1 MDTTIDKNAPLAF
14 TVISKEGM
22 DLANSFELS
31 SEETQKKDDP
41 FSLTTDI
48 DTFAKIDSKPKKWM
62 KIESCINN
70 CHLKIS
76 EEDQKNVFDSYW
88 NNSTVASRYKFIT
101 SMSNVCLPHESQ
113 SIHGSVIHIGEKKY
127 YVVFS
132 LNTVD
137 GKKTVCRICFRSIL
151 GEPGQF
157 IKAVVAQKLIS
168 FSDAD
173 NNSVVNNSSE
183 NQNRALCSIKCFIMV
198 SDEEKKQNFY
208 NYWHETTIEQRC
220 KFILDRTD
228 IEENI
233 RYKNNMKGGGSSKP
247 YNCKFHLDTSCGR
260 QFVCTN
266 CFHIIL
272 KESICITNE
281 ILDEKWSEMSSEL
294 ENGEKYNQ
302 VINHFNKFPLF
313 ESHHVTDNGNEKYLP
328 RGLTLETMYH
338 LYKTENPNAMNFLAY
353 QKIVNKSK
361 LRFLSS
367 VVEKC
372 LQCEVARQQSQS
384 TNLAKNKIH
393 LESFISSHLNGA
405 LKSHSFK
412 TRDEKRKVHS
422 LMVCTFKFHQSLPT
436 PLVNNPLH
444 YYTEPLWTYNFTVKE
459 TTKTKVTGGMFK
471 SYVWDESQGR
481 KTVNEIASC
490 LYDYIQNLPVCIKT
504 LIFYSTSCNGES
516 RSKLLC
522 KILSNIVVNHHSLL
536 LIEHKFLLDGHFY
549 QDKNEK
555 SDWCQ
560 DVLANNVGK
569 IEEPGDW
576 YKVLS
581 DIAEKNRSE
590 VILMD
595 NSKFYDLNCLL
606 GEKVNSSIDGGK
618 IDDDVT
624 CVQYTK
630 TGDVYFKKKWTGNFE
645 VMYSENYTKSQS
657 VNYSKILKNPKPT
670 LISEKKKEN
679 LLNLFPF
686 LDSRVHGFYQNLK
699 TENSNSQTITNNP
712 KTISVLSTSKLNE
725 IADSTSD
732 SNPNMEENSKLEQ
745 EENSKAKELSENS
758 DKHTFDL
765 NIVKVESN
773 YDDSI
778 ESEENEKEENSN
790 QIPTNVGIVKEE
802 INIENEK
809 TFDKEFSD
817 DESDDDEETVESEQ
831 LFDDNSSLFMKTDNS
846 QIKSFNEKFYE
857 NTNEQN
863 IIDIMKNFVMLPEM
877 KNTTNNDNSSDLRSV
892 KNFQPLAQCSN
903 LCYLKI
909 TPKEQERIFTNHWH
923 TGTSESR
930 FNFIYDTIKVGPKSM
945 RNKKFPEE
953 QVQFSIKFVI
963 DTDRGPQALCKFCYT
978 KMLCD
983 RPTDVLTILKLKAQS
998 LVDGIK
1004 DEVRKIETEL
1014 EERIT
1019 GSSKGEE
1026 MKSDI
1031 SKWKTADY
1039 DCPASKLLRTEKL
1052 HKGWTQLQP
1061 CRNGCFLTIKS
1072 QDQENIY
1079 NSYWQDATIHS
1090 RYYFI
1095 KASVKV
1101 NKTRSSKDVKSARR
1115 KYYHNSSIGP
1125 QRVCKRCFGL
1135 VLGETLS
1142 FVESVLR
1149 NTGIACIKKRMTNAP
1164 VPTNDDQ
1171 PGVSGTKN
1179 FASINPV
1186 TNSQQDTQISSSSS
1200 MKAVNNDRQQ
1210 ESNIEAKKDQSQKE
1224 QKIEVRRNYKPPRKE
1239 PKQLENHDDMSQLT
1253 IQEKLTVLNE
1263 TSSENYKDS
1272 PSTSSNFTPCRI
1284 IQQIQIAQ
1292 EHIHDYLVTRMRRNP
1307 LKINIQTMYS
1317 QYQKKITDPLSIG
1330 WYQNILS
1337 VNNVNYKPP
1346 FIDKCDECETYS
1358 DRFKNMKSL
1367 LLREKICERLTN
1379 HLDFSTIVY
1388 KCKFQEEESARLIN
1402 SMMVCSFGFQQNFPI
1417 PSRNKSKQLSIFNLT
1432 IWQLSNNHLL
1442 SNPMFY
1448 VWTQIEG
1455 KRSANEIAS
1464 CLFQYLKKLPPQ
1476 LKSLI
1481 IYSSSCHGESKNKTL
1496 AQMFSYLMTNQKWLV
1511 SVDHK
1516 FTYSGHAQLKEYLN
1530 DDWIGDVLKNHSI
1543 KAEEPEDWYKNFKS
1557 IAQRNVN
1564 KNIVFMEPDMFID
1577 FESLW
1582 KDATSEDDSYISSEA
1597 MWLKYTKNGNVFYKR
1612 SLLERHNF
1620 ELLPMQGQ
1628 QRFQDLLNMQLFNPI
1643 ESSSMEVHE
1652 NVDIESTPPSVE
1664 QCIIKSEINFEDDY
1678 KEYEENDDSQ
1688 EPSSK
1693 RKKLENE
1700 IETVQEEAT
1709 RSKRIRKKREM
1720 LSL

>member
-1 MDTTIDKNAPLAF
+1 MDTTIDKNAPFAF
-14 TVISKEGM
+14 TVISQEGL
-22 DLANSFELS
+22 DLANSFELP

-48 DTFAKIDSKPKKWM
+48 DSFAKIDSKPKKWM

-76 EEDQKNVFDSYW
+76 EQDQKNVFDSYW

-101 SMSNVCLPHESQ
+101 SMSEVCLPNESQ
-113 SIHGSVIHIGEKKY
+113 SIHGTVIHIGDKKY

-132 LNTVD
+132 LNTVN
-137 GKKTVCRICFRSIL
+137 GNQTVCRICFRSII

-157 IKAVVAQKLIS
+157 IKAVVAQKVIS
-168 FSDAD
+168 FTDAD

-183 NQNRALCSIKCFIMV
+183 NQNRALCSMKCFIMV
-198 SDEEKKQNFY
+198 SDEEKKKNFY

-220 KFILDRTD
+220 KFILDRVD
-228 IEENI
+228 IEENV
-233 RYKNNMKGGGSSKP
+233 RYKNNMKGGGSNKP
-247 YNCKFHLDTSCGR
+247 YVCKFHLDTSCVR
-260 QFVCTN
+260 QYVCTN

-338 LYKTENPNAMNFLAY
+338 LYKMENPNAMNFLAY
-353 QKIVNKSK
+353 QKIINKKK
-361 LRFLSS
+361 LRSLSS

-384 TNLAKNKIH
+384 TNLAKNKLH
-393 LESFISSHLNGA
+393 LESFISTHLNGA
-405 LKSHSFK
+405 MKSHSFK

-422 LMVCTFKFHQSLPT
+422 LMVCTFKFHHSLPT

-549 QDKNEK
+549 QDKNETK
-555 SDWCQ
+555 DWCSG
-560 DVLANNVGK
+560 VLSSNVGK
-569 IEEPGDW
+569 IEEPNDW
-576 YKVLS
+576 YKVLN

-590 VILMD
+590 VILMN

-606 GEKVNSSIDGGK
+606 DDNENSSIDGGK

-624 CVQYTK
+624 CVQYTR

-645 VMYSENYTKSQS
+645 IMYSRNCTRLQRIS
-657 VNYSKILKNPKPT
+657 YSKILKNPKPT
-670 LISEKKKEN
+670 VINEKKKAN
-679 LLNLFPF
+679 LLQLLPF
-686 LDSRVHGFYQNLK
+686 LHSRVHGFYQNLK
-699 TENSNSQTITNNP
+699 TEDSKSQTIANS
-712 KTISVLSTSKLNE
+712 KTISILSTNRLNE

-732 SNPNMEENSKLEQ
+732 SNPNRQENLKLKEQ
-745 EENSKAKELSENS
+745 ENIPNVSNENS

-778 ESEENEKEENSN
+778 EETEREETSN
-790 QIPTNVGIVKEE
+790 QFPTDVGIVKEE

-809 TFDKEFSD
+809 PFDNEFSD
-817 DESDDDEETVESEQ
+817 DESDDDEENLESEQ
-831 LFDDNSSLFMKTDNS
+831 IFDDNSSLFMKTDNS

-857 NTNEQN
+857 NPNEQN
-863 IIDIMKNFVMLPEM
+863 IIDIMKNFEASSE
-877 KNTTNNDNSSDLRSV
+877 TTNNDSNCDLKKVR
-892 KNFQPLAQCSN
+892 NFQPLTQCSN

-923 TGTSESR
+923 TGTSVSR
-930 FNFIYDTIKVGPKSM
+930 FNFICNTIKVGPKLLRS
-945 RNKKFPEE
+945 KKIPEE
-953 QVQFSIKFVI
+953 QTQFSIKFI
-963 DTDRGPQALCKFCYT
+963 LDTDRGPQSLCKFCYT

-983 RPTDVLTILKLKAQS
+983 QPIDVLTILKLKAQS

-1004 DEVRKIETEL
+1004 NEVRKIESEL

-1019 GSSKGEE
+1019 GSTMGEE

-1039 DCPASKLLRTEKL
+1039 DCPTSKLLRTEKL
-1052 HKGWTQLQP
+1052 YKGWTQLQP

-1090 RYYFI
+1090 RYHFI

-1149 NTGIACIKKRMTNAP
+1149 NPGVALIKKRMTNAP
-1164 VPTNDDQ
+1164 VSTNDDQ

-1179 FASINPV
+1179 PTSPII
-1186 TNSQQDTQISSSSS
+1186 NSQDEQISSS
-1200 MKAVNNDRQQ
+1200 MKALDNDKQ
-1210 ESNIEAKKDQSQKE
+1210 ESNTEAKKD
-1224 QKIEVRRNYKPPRKE
+1224 QKIEVRRNFKLSRKE
-1239 PKQLENHDDMSQLT
+1239 WKQQQQLENSDDVNLSM
-1253 IQEKLTVLNE
+1253 NE
-1263 TSSENYKDS
+1263 LETNTETYKDS
-1272 PSTSSNFTPCRI
+1272 PSTSSNSTPCKI

-1292 EHIHDYLVTRMRRNP
+1292 EHIHDYLITRMGKNP
-1307 LKINIQTMYS
+1307 LKINIQAMYS
-1317 QYQKKITDPLSIG
+1317 QYQKKIPDPLSIG

-1367 LLREKICERLTN
+1367 LLREKICERLTS
-1379 HLDFSTIVY
+1379 HLNYSTIVY

-1432 IWQLSNNHLL
+1432 IWQMSNNHLL

-1448 VWTQIEG
+1448 VWTQVEG

-1464 CLFQYLKKLPPQ
+1464 CLFQCLKKLPPQ

-1496 AQMFSYLMTNQKWLV
+1496 AQMFSYLMSNQKSLV

-1530 DDWIGDVLKNHSI
+1530 DDWIGDVLKNNSI

-1557 IAQRNVN
+1557 IARRNEN

-1582 KDATSEDDSYISSEA
+1582 KDPSSENDSYISSEA
-1597 MWLKYTKNGNVFYKR
+1597 MWLKYTKNGNVFFKR

-1643 ESSSMEVHE
+1643 ESNSEGSEK
-1652 NVDIESTPPSVE
+1652 VDDESAAAPPPPLPPVE

-1678 KEYEENDDSQ
+1678 KEYEEVDDTQ
-1688 EPSSK
+1688 ESSSK
-1693 RKKLENE
+1693 RKRLENE
-1700 IETVQEEAT
+1700 IETVREETT